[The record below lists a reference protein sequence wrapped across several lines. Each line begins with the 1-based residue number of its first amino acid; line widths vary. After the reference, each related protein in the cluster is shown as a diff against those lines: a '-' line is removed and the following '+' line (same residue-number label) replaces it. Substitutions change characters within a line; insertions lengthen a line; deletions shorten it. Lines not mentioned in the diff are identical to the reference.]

1 MPVSSKT
8 KNGALDALR
17 VLNDS
22 PIENAEP
29 YYYKYALT
37 LLSRAPMS
45 AAKSVVARYTEG
57 LSNTKL
63 LPAFM
68 HYEQRRKHNRASRA
82 MDSGEAKI
90 APLATFVDDENSSIR
105 YMEGVIKLGSKS
117 RAIYNYLTS
126 LYAGMEDKGLLF

>member
-1 MPVSSKT
+1 MPVPSKT

-29 YYYKYALT
+29 YYYKYTLT

-45 AAKSVVARYTEG
+45 AAKSFGARYTEG

-63 LPAFM
+63 LPTFI
-68 HYEQRRKHNRASRA
+68 YYKQRCKHNQAFCA

-90 APLATFVDDENSSIR
+90 VPSATFVDDENSSIW

-117 RAIYNYLTS
+117 WAIYNYLTL
-126 LYAGMEDKGLLF
+126 LYAGMEDEEPLF